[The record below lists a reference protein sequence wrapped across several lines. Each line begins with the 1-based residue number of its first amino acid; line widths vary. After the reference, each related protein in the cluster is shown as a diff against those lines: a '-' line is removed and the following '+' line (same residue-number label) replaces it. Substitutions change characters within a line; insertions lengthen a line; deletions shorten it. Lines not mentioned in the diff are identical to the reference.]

1 MSQPRNDILKL
12 EYNEVRSQKSED
24 VARSFMNKNTL
35 KHILPAILTYCLL
48 FCFLSPTFASTTS
61 QEATPEVQQQPTT
74 VPTLPVELYSQTAT
88 PGLDGGIRH
97 TVLDGQFLIT
107 IAEMYGI
114 SLNEL
119 LTKNNL
125 TAESIIQPGDI
136 LIIREGGEINLGQP
150 TGTPDAPAQI
160 LTPEPTLT
168 PTPTL
173 ALVLAELTPEPKPM
187 EDPGVFNRIMSSDA
201 KFLALGVLGLVIFGI
216 VLLVI
221 SSRRIQ

>member
-1 MSQPRNDILKL
+1 MGN
-12 EYNEVRSQKSED
+12 KSEE
-24 VARSFMNKNTL
+24 VANTFMIKITL
-35 KHILPAILTYCLL
+35 KHTLPAITTFCLL
-48 FCFLSPTFASTTS
+48 FCFFSPAFASHTS
-61 QEATPEVQQQPTT
+61 QEATPGVQQPTAA
-74 VPTLPVELYSQTAT
+74 PTLPVELYSQTAT

-114 SLNEL
+114 TLNDL

-125 TAESIIQPGDI
+125 TAESLILPGDI
-136 LIIREGGEINLGQP
+136 LLIREGGEINLGQS
-150 TGTPDAPAQI
+150 TGTPDAPAQF
-160 LTPEPTLT
+160 LTPEPSQT
-168 PTPTL
+168 PTATL
-173 ALVLAELTPEPKPM
+173 ALVLAELTPEPTPM

-201 KFLALGVLGLVIFGI
+201 KFLALGVIGLVFFGV

>member
-1 MSQPRNDILKL
+1 
-12 EYNEVRSQKSED
+12 
-24 VARSFMNKNTL
+24 MNKNAL
-35 KHILPAILTYCLL
+35 KQILPAILACCLL
-48 FCFLSPTFASTTS
+48 FGFLSPVLASS
-61 QEATPEVQQQPTT
+61 APQEATPEAQQQPTSL
-74 VPTLPVELYSQTAT
+74 PTLPVELYSQTAT

-114 SLNEL
+114 TLNDL
-119 LTKNNL
+119 LVKNNL
-125 TAESIIQPGDI
+125 TAESIILPGDL

-150 TGTPDAPAQI
+150 TSTPEAPAQM
-160 LTPEPTLT
+160 LPPEPSQT

-173 ALVLAELTPEPKPM
+173 ALVLAELTPEPTPI
-187 EDPGVFNRIMSSDA
+187 EDPGVINRIMSSDA
-201 KFLALGVLGLVIFGI
+201 KYLALGVLGLVIFGV

>member
-1 MSQPRNDILKL
+1 
-12 EYNEVRSQKSED
+12 
-24 VARSFMNKNTL
+24 MNKNTL
-35 KHILPAILTYCLL
+35 KHTLPAILSFCLL
-48 FCFLSPTFASTTS
+48 FCFLSPALSGDRP

-97 TVLDGQFLIT
+97 TVLEGQFLIM

-114 SLNEL
+114 TLNEL

-125 TAESIIQPGDI
+125 TAESLILPGDI
-136 LIIREGGEINLGQP
+136 LIIREGGEMNLGQP

-160 LTPEPTLT
+160 LTPVPTQS

-173 ALVLAELTPEPKPM
+173 ALILAELTPEPAPM
-187 EDPGVFNRIMSSDA
+187 EDPGAFTRIMNSDA
-201 KFLALGVLGLVIFGI
+201 KFLALGVLGLVIFGV

>member
-1 MSQPRNDILKL
+1 
-12 EYNEVRSQKSED
+12 
-24 VARSFMNKNTL
+24 MNKNTP
-35 KHILPAILTYCLL
+35 KHLLPAFLACCLL
-48 FCFLSPTFASTTS
+48 FCFLSPAFASTAP
-61 QEATPEVQQQPTT
+61 QEATPEVQQQPTAI
-74 VPTLPVELYSQTAT
+74 PTLPVELYSQTAT

-114 SLNEL
+114 TLNEL

-125 TAESIIQPGDI
+125 TAESLILPGDI

-150 TGTPDAPAQI
+150 TGTPDSPAQ
-160 LTPEPTLT
+160 LLAPEPTQT
-168 PTPTL
+168 PTATL
-173 ALVLAELTPEPKPM
+173 ALVLAELTPEPTPM
-187 EDPGVFNRIMSSDA
+187 EDPGVINRIMSSDA
-201 KFLALGVLGLVIFGI
+201 KFLALGVLGLVIFGV

>member
-1 MSQPRNDILKL
+1 
-12 EYNEVRSQKSED
+12 
-24 VARSFMNKNTL
+24 MNKITL
-35 KHILPAILTYCLL
+35 KHILPAVLSCSLL
-48 FCFLSPTFASTTS
+48 LCFLSPVFASNLL
-61 QEATPEVQQQPTT
+61 QEATPEVQQQPTALS
-74 VPTLPVELYSQTAT
+74 TLPVELYSQTAT

-114 SLNEL
+114 TLNEL

-125 TAESIIQPGDI
+125 TEESLILPGDM

-150 TGTPDAPAQI
+150 TSTPETPA
-160 LTPEPTLT
+160 LMLAPEPTQT
-168 PTPTL
+168 PTATL
-173 ALVLAELTPEPKPM
+173 ALVLAELTPEPTPM

-201 KFLALGVLGLVIFGI
+201 KFLALGVLGLVIFGV

>member
-1 MSQPRNDILKL
+1 
-12 EYNEVRSQKSED
+12 
-24 VARSFMNKNTL
+24 MNKNTL
-35 KHILPAILTYCLL
+35 KHTLPAILSFCLL
-48 FCFLSPTFASTTS
+48 LCFISPALAGNMP

-97 TVLDGQFLIT
+97 TVLEGQFLDT
-107 IAEMYGI
+107 IATMYGI
-114 SLNEL
+114 TLNEL

-125 TAESIIQPGDI
+125 TADTIIFPGDI

-160 LTPEPTLT
+160 LTPVPTQS

-173 ALVLAELTPEPKPM
+173 ALVQAELTPEPAPM
-187 EDPGVFNRIMSSDA
+187 EDPGVFTRIMNSDA
-201 KFLALGVLGLVIFGI
+201 KFLALGVLGLVIFGV